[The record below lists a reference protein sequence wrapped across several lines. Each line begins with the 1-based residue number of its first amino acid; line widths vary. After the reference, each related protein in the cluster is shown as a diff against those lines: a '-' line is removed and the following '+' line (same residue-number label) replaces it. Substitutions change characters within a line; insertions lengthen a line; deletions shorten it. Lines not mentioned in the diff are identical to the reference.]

1 MIKSELMKWYDSLDS
16 EGMPKYV
23 EISDVNNG
31 QVCIDKTWRN
41 VVFVWSVFSDGR
53 IWKYVETDS
62 ERGYVVD
69 IKAFDEESDAV
80 EYAKEILNR
89 RYLATKGNSKEEM
102 LCRYIQQ
109 EYGYSEK
116 RSRTMVNQMLPY
128 NDIFEEFFN
137 YACVGKFFKKD
148 KSQTEICG
156 YTAEVLNKDF
166 NLSPLGAYNFL
177 VYLKEEPKRA
187 IADLKAGLL
196 RR

>member
-109 EYGYSEK
+109 KYGYSEK
-116 RSRTMVNQMLPY
+116 RSRAMVDQMLPY

>member
-23 EISDVNNG
+23 EISDANNE
-31 QVCIDKTWRN
+31 QVCIDKTWQN
-41 VVFVWSVFSDGR
+41 VVFVWSIFSDGR

-80 EYAKEILNR
+80 EYAKETLNR

-109 EYGYSEK
+109 TYGYSEK
-116 RSRTMVNQMLPY
+116 RSRAMVDQMLPY

-137 YACVGKFFKKD
+137 YACVGRFCKKD

-156 YTAEVLNKDF
+156 YTAEVLNRDF
-166 NLSPLGAYNFL
+166 KLSPLGAYNFL

>member
-1 MIKSELMKWYDSLDS
+1 MIKSELIKWYDSLDS
-16 EGMPKYV
+16 EEMPKYV
-23 EISDVNNG
+23 EISDANNE

-80 EYAKEILNR
+80 EYAKETLNR
-89 RYLATKGNSKEEM
+89 KYLATKGNSKEEM
-102 LCRYIQQ
+102 LCRYIEQK
-109 EYGYSEK
+109 YGYSEK
-116 RSRTMVNQMLPY
+116 RSRAMVGQMLPY
-128 NDIFEEFFN
+128 NDIFGEFFN
-137 YACVGKFFKKD
+137 YAYVGEFCKED
-148 KSQTEICG
+148 RSQTKICG
-156 YTAEVLNKDF
+156 YTAEVLNRDF

-187 IADLKAGLL
+187 IADLKAGLP